1 MDKWLKRKAPGDPPT
16 PDTKNSIANS
26 VARITNVDRKLS
38 KKSATVVAQPKPVLP
53 EVSKMTVLPP
63 NSMHLILPTRKV
75 EGRVSS
81 KNSILNKASAVL
93 SARTSILSTAKA
105 AVEMLGAAQEISK
118 RNASESSDT
127 ARRSNQ
133 VDSAHDLKVK
143 REASVVVAA
152 ARSIPTTCYAP
163 PALRGS
169 NGKCDNA
176 VDVTSDDSNDENN
189 QRTLNIASD
198 SIPNGSAE
206 GSIKA
211 KRTLD
216 TIPKKA
222 SSCLQLMKVTGR
234 DGSTEMDLSD
244 SDSSDEEAAGCAAE
258 HLKEG
263 RSCDGK
269 VVEEVLAEAKPS
281 NRFVLSA
288 AARISAEVRSSR
300 ECVDSSSAP
309 ECEGEGSV
317 NDSAVTGTVS
327 GTGTVAKL
335 ESVSGTGTVA
345 KPVCGKG
352 TWTVPDVGNGSG
364 SSDDAVARASGGIVI
379 SSSNNKSTV
388 LTAVRAIGAAI
399 SNSNSNSDANSNSS
413 NSSRSSD
420 PRSSDN
426 SSISV
431 GITVSTVSR
440 DSVTGVADVVAASTA
455 PAAPTAPIVRTVS
468 AIIGAVSATGSDA
481 AEGMIC
487 TNTDTDR
494 APFCDTSV
502 LASTDREVNVQG
514 REAVTSDWV
523 GFTAEECGHGE
534 GEGEGEGEADR
545 EVDDMSLVMD
555 EDSLTFP
562 PIDTDPSITT
572 QNEILDLTL
581 PSSGTAPALTVP
593 GTLGAK
599 SLGVGEILTH
609 LMEIRQQQT
618 LDDFVIA
625 GGVKKL
631 SMTPN
636 LSVPAPYIRD
646 PLQYSGPLGML
657 GRKVFRVRNL
667 FTLVLI
673 WFCFVSLVFVFFI
686 FRRLFGNIFSLNSIH
701 NFCPTLFNSALICSL
716 PLYVHM
722 YTLLCS
728 AM

>member
-16 PDTKNSIANS
+16 PDTKNSIASS

-38 KKSATVVAQPKPVLP
+38 KKSAAVVAQPKPVIP

-81 KNSILNKASAVL
+81 KNSILNKASMVL
-93 SARTSILSTAKA
+93 SAPTSILSTAKA
-105 AVEMLGAAQEISK
+105 AIGVLGAAQEISK
-118 RNASESSDT
+118 RNASKSSDT
-127 ARRSNQ
+127 THRSNQ

-163 PALRGS
+163 PALKGS
-169 NGKCDNA
+169 NGKCDNS
-176 VDVTSDDSNDENN
+176 VDATSDDSNDENN
-189 QRTLNIASD
+189 QRTLNIALD
-198 SIPNGSAE
+198 CIPNGIAE
-206 GSIKA
+206 VSIMA
-211 KRTLD
+211 NRTLD
-216 TIPKKA
+216 IVPKKA

-244 SDSSDEEAAGCAAE
+244 SDSSDDEATGCAAE
-258 HLKEG
+258 HMKEG
-263 RSCDGK
+263 RSCGGK

-288 AARISAEVRSSR
+288 AARISAEVRISR
-300 ECVDSSSAP
+300 ECVDSSIAP
-309 ECEGEGSV
+309 ECEGEGSI

-327 GTGTVAKL
+327 RTGTVAKL
-335 ESVSGTGTVA
+335 VSKTGTGTVA
-345 KPVCGKG
+345 KPVSGKG
-352 TWTVPDVGNGSG
+352 TRTVPDVGSGSG
-364 SSDDAVARASGGIVI
+364 SSDDAVAGAVGGIV
-379 SSSNNKSTV
+379 SSSSSNKSTV
-388 LTAVRAIGAAI
+388 LTTVRAIGAAVSNSD
-399 SNSNSNSDANSNSS
+399 SNSNTNSKSS
-413 NSSRSSD
+413 SSGSSSD

-431 GITVSTVSR
+431 DITVSTASS

-455 PAAPTAPIVRTVS
+455 PTAPTAAIIRTVS
-468 AIIGAVSATGSDA
+468 AISGAVSATGSDA
-481 AEGMIC
+481 AAGTIC
-487 TNTDTDR
+487 TKTDTDR

-502 LASTDREVNVQG
+502 LVSTDREVNVQG

-562 PIDTDPSITT
+562 PIDAEPSITT
-572 QNEILDLTL
+572 RNEIQDLTL

-593 GTLGAK
+593 GTLGSK

-625 GGVKKL
+625 AGVKKL
-631 SMTPN
+631 SMPPN
-636 LSVPAPYIRD
+636 LCVPAPYVRD
-646 PLQYSGPLGML
+646 PMQYSGPLGML
-657 GRKVFRVRNL
+657 GRKVFRVRNIFKL
-667 FTLVLI
+667 LLARFPCFT
-673 WFCFVSLVFVFFI
+673 CFGLLYFLSLVW
-686 FRRLFGNIFSLNSIH
+686 
-701 NFCPTLFNSALICSL
+701 TE
-716 PLYVHM
+716 
-722 YTLLCS
+722 
-728 AM
+728 